1 MSEII
6 TEETTSNKEV
16 NLLVEKIQKISK
28 KYEYKKIKEIEKA
41 KNKGCKF
48 NIFDVIGISTK
59 EVYICRLLAE
69 LLDPKGCHAQETAYL
84 DLFYTRFLKNNF
96 NDLNTSEVTIIKEDL
111 TKQLENEGKDKR
123 RIDIVLNEN
132 NGHYI
137 PIEVKINA
145 EEQLDQC
152 QDYLKQ
158 AEKYY
163 KQRKPNKKPFVCF
176 LTKSGYMPK
185 SIKEEHNDQIICI
198 SWSEISNWIDACISI
213 SKGKAPIKAVLKQFK
228 AIIKEYMEVSMDST
242 KEIIDYTCLNELTS
256 IAEIEKIAAT
266 LKHDRNKL
274 NVALKLYPAYLK
286 ATRDIWVKFAEKLE
300 LHMTNNYQK
309 EPKNTDG
316 KHWYLTYDLP
326 NKYSIMIH
334 SEARTELSSEDRLP
348 TINIDVYKGNKIDS
362 SVKYPKDLPTLFD
375 LVDDSKID
383 NEVKQIGDWLSSQY
397 EELRNS

>member
-1 MSEII
+1 M
-6 TEETTSNKEV
+6 TETLTKNDTTS
-16 NLLVEKIQKISK
+16 SFF
-28 KYEYKKIKEIEKA
+28 YEIKEISNEHEKKKQEHSKDA
-41 KNKGCKF
+41 EEKGCDF
-48 NIFDVIGISTK
+48 NIFDIIGISTK

-69 LLDPKGCHAQETAYL
+69 LLDPKGCHAQKTKYL
-84 DLFYTRFLKNNF
+84 DLFYKRFLEDNF
-96 NDLNTSEVTIIKEDL
+96 KDLDTNKVTIIKEDL
-111 TKQLENEGKDKR
+111 TKQLEKEGKDKR

-185 SIKEEHNDQIICI
+185 SIKEEHHDQIICI
-198 SWSEISNWIDACISI
+198 SWSEISEWINDCIEMSND
-213 SKGKAPIKAVLKQFK
+213 KAPIIEVLKQFK

-242 KEIIDYTCLNELTS
+242 KEIIDYTCLK
-256 IAEIEKIAAT
+256 EITTTTEITALADT
-266 LKHDRNKL
+266 LKSDGNNLK
-274 NVALKLYPAYLK
+274 VALKLYPAYLK
-286 ATRDIWVKFAEKLE
+286 ATQDIWVKFAEKLE

-309 EPKNTDG
+309 EPKNTEG

-375 LVDDSKID
+375 LVDNSKID